1 MAIHEFGLSVDD
13 FQNPKV
19 YKNGDAILTLLTRL
33 LLLEP
38 GTIQSHPEMG
48 VGLISK
54 YRFSVEGNSQTLQ
67 SDFQR
72 QLDKY
77 LPQLQGI
84 KVKVVEKESCYFITA
99 EFERILYGISF
110 DTKKSTVITDTMLLS
125 DL

>member
-1 MAIHEFGLSVDD
+1 MAIHEFALTIDD

-54 YRFSVEGNSQTLQ
+54 YRFSVEGNASVLQ

-84 KVKVVEKESCYFITA
+84 KVNVTEKNSSYFITA
-99 EFERILYGISF
+99 EFERVLYGISF
-110 DTKKSTVITDTMLLS
+110 DTKKSSIITDSIPLS

>member
-1 MAIHEFGLSVDD
+1 MAIHEFGLSIDD

-54 YRFSVEGNSQTLQ
+54 YRYSVEGSAALLQ
-67 SDFQR
+67 SDFQK
-72 QLDKY
+72 QVDKY

-84 KVKVVEKESCYFITA
+84 KIRVVEKGKSYFITA
-99 EFERILYGISF
+99 EFEQVLYGISF
-110 DTKKSTVITDTMLLS
+110 DTQTSNIITDTMLLS

>member
-54 YRFSVEGNSQTLQ
+54 YRFSVEGNTQTLQ
-67 SDFQR
+67 SNFQR

-84 KVKVVEKESCYFITA
+84 KVNVIEKGSSYFITA
-99 EFERILYGISF
+99 EFEHVLYGISF
-110 DTKKSTVITDTMLLS
+110 DTKTSNIKTDTILLS

>member
-1 MAIHEFGLSVDD
+1 MAIHEFSLSVDD

-19 YKNGDAILTLLTRL
+19 YKNGEAVLTLLTRL

-54 YRFSVEGNSQTLQ
+54 YRYSIEGNGPILQ
-67 SDFQR
+67 SEFQR
-72 QLDKY
+72 QIDTY
-77 LPQLQGI
+77 LPDLQG
-84 KVKVVEKESCYFITA
+84 VKVIVSEKGKSYFITA
-99 EFERILYGISF
+99 QVQNILYGISF
-110 DTKKSTVITDTMLLS
+110 DTESMKIITDTKFLS

>member
-54 YRFSVEGNSQTLQ
+54 YRYSVEGSAPLLQ

-72 QLDKY
+72 QLDTY
-77 LPQLQGI
+77 LPQLQGV
-84 KVKVVEKESCYFITA
+84 KVRVVEKGKSYFITA
-99 EFERILYGISF
+99 EFERVLYGISF
-110 DTKKSTVITDTMLLS
+110 DTEKSTITTDSMLLS